1 MCAGGGPTTIWV
13 PRAYARAPPW
23 DGGASRCLAW
33 RRRGADVAS
42 ERPRTQPGGRDRPGR
57 GSKARRITRDG
68 VPWSEL
74 PRIDACTVAAE
85 LCAPS
90 RQLRHSSL
98 ALQRAACLA
107 VLAVGR
113 GAKGVAAMDVRAALG
128 LAAAQ
133 NGMPAECSLAIR
145 RWCSTVRSPGGMR
158 RPVSRACGDHFSVLW
173 LTILGVLDAACA
185 RVGAR
190 PLTEVEWRSARWI
203 GTA

>member
-1 MCAGGGPTTIWV
+1 M
-13 PRAYARAPPW
+13 
-23 DGGASRCLAW
+23 
-33 RRRGADVAS
+33 AS

-113 GAKGVAAMDVRAALG
+113 GAVGVSRLDVRGALELAEG
-128 LAAAQ
+128 LGKAL
-133 NGMPAECSLAIR
+133 PACCLLEVR
-145 RWCSTVRSPGGMR
+145 RWCSTGTGCSILHE
-158 RPVSRACGDHFSVLW
+158 PVATACGG
-173 LTILGVLDAACA
+173 TMLGGSLRSIRMVLDAACV
-185 RVGAR
+185 RCGAR